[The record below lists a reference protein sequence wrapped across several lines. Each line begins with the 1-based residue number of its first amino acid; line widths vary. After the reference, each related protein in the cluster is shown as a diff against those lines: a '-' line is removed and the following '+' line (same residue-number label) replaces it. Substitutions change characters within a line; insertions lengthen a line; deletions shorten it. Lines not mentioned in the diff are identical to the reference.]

1 MAGELADVPDAE
13 LAILVTLWERGP
25 ATVRQLTDLVYPG
38 GTEAHYATVQKLL
51 SRLEA
56 KKMVRRNRGSWAHV
70 YEAAV
75 DRDHLISRRLE
86 AVAKRL
92 CGGSLTPLL
101 TSLVRTRRLSAKERQ
116 ELRDLIE
123 ELDADSPRRKR
134 GKPTEPP

>member
-1 MAGELADVPDAE
+1 MAGERADVPDAE
-13 LAILVTLWERGP
+13 FAVLTNLWERGP
-25 ATVRQLTDLVYPG
+25 STVRDLTAAIYPG

-51 SRLEA
+51 TRLEA

-70 YEAAV
+70 YNAAIS
-75 DRDHLISRRLE
+75 RDQWISRRLE
-86 AVAKRL
+86 AVAQRL

-123 ELDADSPRRKR
+123 ELDVEPPHKRRAKPPDSP
-134 GKPTEPP
+134 